1 MGGYEREYA
10 AGTPAWVDLA
20 SPDLVVSARFYG
32 GLFEWDTALRGPAEL
47 TGGYLTFQVQGRD
60 VAGIGPLASGDPPA
74 WTTYVV
80 VQDADETEAAV
91 VANGGATLVAPRT
104 VVDAGRTA
112 LLADPTGAVFA
123 IWQPGE
129 HQGADLLGATGTLCW
144 TQLASRNI
152 EAAKRFYSAV
162 FSWEGFTT
170 PYETSTYTRFHLD
183 GCEVA
188 GMIEMDR
195 SWPRDLPSHWMA
207 YFAVDDCDEIAE
219 RAVELGGDIAVEPY
233 DMTGMGR
240 AAVLGDPH
248 GAVFTVL
255 VPEMSSFKGLALA
268 YDMRTKVAA
277 GDKTEPAEARNRR

>member
-32 GLFEWDTALRGPAEL
+32 GLFGWDTALRGPAEL

-60 VAGIGPLASGDPPA
+60 VAGMGPLAAGDPPA

-80 VQDADETEAAV
+80 VHDADETEAAV
-91 VANGGATLVAPRT
+91 VANGGATLIAPRN
-104 VVDAGRTA
+104 VVDSGRTA

-129 HQGADLLGATGTLCW
+129 HQGADLLGMAGSLCW

-152 EAAKRFYSAV
+152 EAAKRFYSTV
-162 FSWEGFTT
+162 FGWEGFTT

-207 YFAVDDCDEIAE
+207 YFAVDDCDEIADL
-219 RAVELGGDIAVEPY
+219 AIELGGDIAVEPY
-233 DMTGMGR
+233 DMAGMGR

-268 YDMRTKVAA
+268 YDLRASALSDAKS
-277 GDKTEPAEARNRR
+277 EPAKAPNRR